1 MSNWAVVA
9 AKVPAAAH
17 PRLQRLVGAY
27 SGRIRLAAPRKS
39 KWGDF
44 RWQAGQPSQI
54 SINRDLSPEAFLITL
69 LHEFAH
75 AQVHAW
81 DPHYSSPHGPEWQSR
96 YRQLVLPFLTPDI
109 FPPALLTALQRSLYK
124 PKASCGADVA
134 LLKALQADLPK
145 RGQTVESLP
154 PGSLFKA
161 PSGRIFTKGPKRR
174 TRFSC
179 VELKTGRTFAVHP
192 LTDVEL
198 VNPPAHGR

>member
-17 PRLQRLVGAY
+17 PRLQRIVGAY

-81 DPHYSSPHGPEWQSR
+81 DPTTAAPMGLSGNRATANWSCPSSPRISSH
-96 YRQLVLPFLTPDI
+96 LPF
-109 FPPALLTALQRSLYK
+109 
-124 PKASCGADVA
+124 
-134 LLKALQADLPK
+134 
-145 RGQTVESLP
+145 
-154 PGSLFKA
+154 
-161 PSGRIFTKGPKRR
+161 
-174 TRFSC
+174 
-179 VELKTGRTFAVHP
+179 
-192 LTDVEL
+192 
-198 VNPPAHGR
+198 